1 MSYPRVRMRRLRANE
16 WSRRL
21 VAESDLSPSDLIWP
35 LFVHEE
41 KKDAAVD
48 SMPGV
53 FRLGMD
59 GLFPRRRKG
68 AAAWHS
74 GGGAFPGASCRP
86 KKRKRRRG
94 VESKRP
100 HSPRAVGIK
109 KTIRRVGNDCRCCIG
124 PLHFARA
131 GRHCRRQR
139 RSVKRPHRR
148 GAGQAGADAGAGGRG
163 HCRAVRP

>member
-21 VAESDLSPSDLIWP
+21 VAESALSPSDLIWP

-59 GLFPRRRKG
+59 GLFR
-68 AAAWHS
+68 AA
-74 GGGAFPGASCRP
+74 
-86 KKRKRRRG
+86 KRRCGLAFRRWRFSRRFPPTKKAQTATRRG
-94 VESKRP
+94 IQTASF
-100 HSPRAVGIK
+100 PRAVGIK
-109 KTIRRVGNDCRCCIG
+109 KAIRRVGNDCRCCIG
-124 PLHFARA
+124 SLHFARA

-139 RSVKRPHRR
+139 PKY
-148 GAGQAGADAGAGGRG
+148 
-163 HCRAVRP
+163 